1 MRTRK
6 LILFAMLALL
16 LVSATL
22 IVTATYDMGLW
33 TTNGGGSTSSGGN
46 YIVSGVS
53 GQADVGP
60 LLNGGNYQINGGIF
74 QGTLQTNNVIFL
86 PLITR

>member
-6 LILFAMLALL
+6 LVLLAILALL
-16 LVSATL
+16 LISATL
-22 IVTATYDMGLW
+22 IITATYGIGLW
-33 TTNGGGSTSSGGN
+33 TTNGGGMTSSGGD

-53 GQADVGP
+53 GQAEVGP
-60 LLNGGNYQINGGIF
+60 QHNGGNYQLTGGIF
-74 QGTLQTNNVIFL
+74 HGALQAEMLFL